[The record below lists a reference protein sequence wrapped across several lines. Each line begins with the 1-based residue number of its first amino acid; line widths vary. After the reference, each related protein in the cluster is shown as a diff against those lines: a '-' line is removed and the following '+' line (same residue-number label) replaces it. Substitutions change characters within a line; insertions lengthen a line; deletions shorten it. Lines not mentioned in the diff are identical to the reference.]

1 MAAAGAGTHRGAAGL
16 QQGALDDL
24 PVLGVEGEELLHVGE
39 GVPLLDVQAAPRALA
54 DSEMA
59 DFGVVAHCGEPRRG
73 KSQLLYIPLNPSA
86 PTPSLLNSP

>member
-39 GVPLLDVQAAPRALA
+39 GVPLLDVQAAPGALA
-54 DSEMA
+54 DAEMA

-73 KSQLLYIPLNPSA
+73 KSQLLYIPR
-86 PTPSLLNSP
+86 TPPLPLPAS